1 MKPIGRTYLIKCE
14 HKSEIKMENGIFIP
28 TNFDVDEI
36 EDIFYQGEVIA
47 YGTEFLDEEIKQLVP
62 IGKNVIFEYKEK
74 RGTKMTFGK
83 ITYYIKHE
91 DQILGIIEDEEC

>member
-1 MKPIGRTYLIKCE
+1 MSKQV
-14 HKSEIKMENGIFIP
+14 EIKGDTLIVHTRENYES
-28 TNFDVDEI
+28 V
-36 EDIFYQGEVIA
+36 
-47 YGTEFLDEEIKQLVP
+47 K
-62 IGKNVIFEYKEK
+62 KVIFEYKEK